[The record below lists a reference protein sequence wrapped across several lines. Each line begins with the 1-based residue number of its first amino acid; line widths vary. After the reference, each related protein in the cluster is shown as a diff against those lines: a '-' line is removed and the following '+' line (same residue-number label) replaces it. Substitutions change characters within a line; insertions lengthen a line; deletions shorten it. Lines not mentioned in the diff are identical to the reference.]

1 MNNSGI
7 GTDNSTL
14 WIVIGYLVFVT
25 LIGMA
30 LSRRNRSSS
39 DWASASGGMGLWL
52 VAAGVAGTRIGGV
65 GTYGVASDV
74 MKTGLWNLWY
84 GINTFLAFALVGFFF
99 IIPYRRLNL
108 TTVGEIFTRRF
119 DSRRSRVL
127 TSLCVQSEYFII
139 SIIEPYIIGLILS
152 GIIGIPLSYGIFI
165 GAFIIISYTAMSGI
179 QGTSYTNVIHC
190 TVIICALSAVAY
202 LAMENLGGWEGVV
215 SKTDIAL
222 DAANIDRASWWS
234 FSGLGWLPV
243 IAMFFSATIHT
254 PGASI
259 YVNFASSAKSEKILI
274 PAFLLAGVIGASMP
288 ILSGIIGI
296 EAVAQYGAD
305 ANLKGFASIT
315 RLATDTGPIMGG
327 IAMAAILAALISSA
341 GPILLGGST
350 MFVNDWLPNSNKL
363 SSREK
368 LKAYRVVSVVYGSVA
383 AIIAALANF
392 TSIMGVLLLAFAMVV
407 PPAIAIGYVIYWKRT
422 TEQGV
427 YWGMAVGYFAG
438 ILAWVTNTW
447 FGVGPSPAYSTTL
460 LPLLIVP
467 IVSLLTP
474 QERVLAKAFY
484 QQLKPITDSE
494 ANAPYMKPE

>member
-1 MNNSGI
+1 MNNSVPS
-7 GTDNSTL
+7 TDNSTV

-119 DSRRSRVL
+119 NSRRARVL

-139 SIIEPYIIGLILS
+139 SVIEPYIIGLILS
-152 GIIGIPLSYGIFI
+152 GILGIPLGYGILI

-179 QGTSYTNVIHC
+179 QGTSYTNIIHC
-190 TVIICALSAVAY
+190 SVIICSLATIAY
-202 LAMENLGGWEGVV
+202 LAMGNLGGWDGVV
-215 SKTDIAL
+215 SKTNMAL
-222 DAANIDRASWWS
+222 DTANIDRDSWWS
-234 FSGLGWLPV
+234 LIGLGWLPV

-259 YVNFASSAKSEKILI
+259 YVNFASSAKNEKILI
-274 PAFLLAGVIGASMP
+274 PAFLLAGLIGAAMP

-296 EAVAQYGAD
+296 EAVAQYGAETD
-305 ANLKGFASIT
+305 LKGFTSIT

-350 MFVNDWLPNSNKL
+350 MFVNDWLPKSSEL
-363 SSREK
+363 SSGEK
-368 LKAYRVVSVVYGSVA
+368 LRAYRVVSIVYGLVA
-383 AIIAALANF
+383 AAIAYLANF
-392 TSIMGVLLLAFAMVV
+392 SSIMGVLLLAFAMVV
-407 PPAIAIGYVIYWKRT
+407 PPAIAITFVIYWKRT

-427 YWGMAVGYFAG
+427 YWGMATGYLG
-438 ILAWVTNTW
+438 GLLAWAANTW
-447 FGVGPSPAYSTTL
+447 FGFGPSPAYSTTL

-467 IVSLLTP
+467 LVSFLTP
-474 QERVLAKAFY
+474 QESTLAKAFY
-484 QQLKPITDSE
+484 QQLKP
-494 ANAPYMKPE
+494 ARQ